1 MTVDYIQLITNAHAD
16 KPKFVATVQLLTDAV
31 TAVTQ
36 VAQSLVEVFSVDAA
50 IGVQLD
56 KVGLWVG
63 ISRLQRVPITGAFFT
78 WDDADLGWNRAN
90 WKGPFEP
97 TEGITELDDD
107 TYRAVIKAKIGSNYW
122 NGTDLALNDIG
133 QTAFAE
139 LGVYCFVLDNLDMST
154 TVYITGFPTQA
165 LIELIKRGIAPPKT
179 AGVKVNGYILA
190 SAPGA
195 PFFALSVPTTSE
207 VAGLDFGSFGDPV

>member
-16 KPKFVATVQLLTDAV
+16 KPKFVATVELLTRAAGSITDFAL
-31 TAVTQ
+31 
-36 VAQSLVEVFSVDAA
+36 SLTGVFSVDTA

-56 KVGLWVG
+56 QVGQWVG

-139 LGVYCFVLDNLDMST
+139 LGVNCFVLDNLDMST